1 MIDSVNEWR
10 HLFENGIKDEKN
22 PSYFRRLTLEESAR
36 IVGI

>member
-1 MIDSVNEWR
+1 M
-10 HLFENGIKDEKN
+10 NGDIYSKMELKMKKN